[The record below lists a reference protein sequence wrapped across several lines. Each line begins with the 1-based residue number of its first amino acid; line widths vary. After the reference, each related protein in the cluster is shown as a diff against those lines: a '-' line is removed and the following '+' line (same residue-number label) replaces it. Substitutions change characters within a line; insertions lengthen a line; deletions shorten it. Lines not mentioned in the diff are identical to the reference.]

1 MNKQLQIQ
9 VGLFLLTVGKRPAPV
24 NLPSQSGQDWRSE
37 KEQEQARFSLAHDGQ
52 YSHNRMPPQ
61 FVFEHRWRD
70 YTRRVVFKKNL
81 TRAVSSHADQRVA
94 APTKGGA
101 S

>member
-1 MNKQLQIQ
+1 LNEQLQIR
-9 VGLFLLTVGKRPAPV
+9 VGLFHVTVGKRPGPV
-24 NLPSQSGQDWRSE
+24 SSCRNDWRSE
-37 KEQEQARFSLAHDGQ
+37 REQEQSRVPLAHDGQ

-70 YTRRVVFKKNL
+70 STRRVVFKKNL
-81 TRAVSSHADQRVA
+81 TRAVSSHADQRG
-94 APTKGGA
+94 APPTTGGA